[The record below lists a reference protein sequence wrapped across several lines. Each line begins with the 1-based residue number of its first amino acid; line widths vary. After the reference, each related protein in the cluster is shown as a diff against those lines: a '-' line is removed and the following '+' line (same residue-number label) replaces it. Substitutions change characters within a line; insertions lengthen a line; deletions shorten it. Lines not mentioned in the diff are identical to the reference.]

1 MRKPLVGGVSLST
14 EGDDLGGTVAAQ
26 GRHVSVPYPHLPP
39 VSYALSPR
47 RRRTL
52 GAPARRIWPGIIA
65 LIGSWRFREH
75 RSVPEMHQRLQA
87 RGLAIS
93 EQAVTPLMQRYA
105 ELVSSRV

>member
-52 GAPARRIWPGIIA
+52 GAPARRIWPGCHCADWHLAVPGGSQWPRDASA
-65 LIGSWRFREH
+65 LPDP
-75 RSVPEMHQRLQA
+75 RSGVFETMSHQFDVP
-87 RGLAIS
+87 I
-93 EQAVTPLMQRYA
+93 
-105 ELVSSRV
+105 